1 MSLTIAE
8 IYSTR
13 FGTKLPLPR
22 VVQDNIAKLR
32 IVPVSY
38 KPYRAPHHHKHI
50 VKHKHEPRLPEN
62 WRENVL
68 KEYVSKLKDKGDP
81 DYFEMFAIL
90 NKLAPSN
97 LSVLLSEALLILNK
111 RDEQFRLRVST
122 LMFNKAITDNMFSIV
137 MSDFAKQIAETI
149 PDIKIDIKTQIEL
162 FPKLY
167 NVEDTIVYPSSDDPK
182 FDDKVVEWMSQKNK
196 RRGYAKFLT
205 QLFIRELVDGD
216 VMKNGLEN
224 VLRDLDELTKKPKTE
239 TSEETT
245 THLVDFIFES
255 SKILPS
261 THKDLRDLISVRI
274 SDILKMPRSEVPSL
288 CMRSRFKL
296 EDALK
301 CVQ

>member
-22 VVQDNIAKLR
+22 IVQDNIARLR

-38 KPYRAPHHHKHI
+38 KPYRVSHHKHT
-50 VKHKHEPRLPEN
+50 VKHKHEPRLPDN

-97 LSVLLSEALLILNK
+97 LSVLLAEALTLFNK
-111 RDEQFRLRVST
+111 RDQQFRLRVAT
-122 LMFNKAITDNMFSIV
+122 LMFNKAITESMFSVV
-137 MSDFAKQIAETI
+137 MAEFVKQLAETI
-149 PDIKIDIKTQIEL
+149 PEIRADIQTQIEL

-167 NVEDTIVYPSSDDPK
+167 NIEDTIVYPSSDDPK

-205 QLFIRELVDGD
+205 QLFILNLVDTC
-216 VMKNGLEN
+216 VMKNGLES

-239 TSEETT
+239 TSEEAT

-261 THKDLRDLISVRI
+261 TQTDLRVLISSRI
-274 SDILKMPRSEVPSL
+274 SDILKIPRPDVPSL